1 MMVGLQVVILYTA
14 GFCAVL
20 SLIPIRSTRCD
31 SSGRVFSRSSSF
43 RYRNRRFPFASSS
56 SSGTSSSTSDTTS
69 DCGYKK
75 TKHITFVSSNPK
87 KITEVKAILGESFP
101 WELRIRNI
109 DLMEPQA
116 TPIEVSQYKCRQ
128 AAELLDDGAVIVEDT
143 SLCFN
148 ALSGMPGPYIKW
160 FFESLGCEKLARLL
174 DGFDDKSAYAQCV
187 LSYCLGK
194 GQEVK
199 TFVGSV
205 DGHIVYPSGP
215 DGFGWDPIFKPLTS
229 NLTFA
234 EMPILEKNKLSHR
247 FKAFREF
254 KAYVNSRTGS

>member
-1 MMVGLQVVILYTA
+1 MGGRLSLQVVVLYTA
-14 GFCAVL
+14 GYSTVH
-20 SLIPIRSTRCD
+20 SLLPTKSFYA
-31 SSGRVFSRSSSF
+31 SSGSW
-43 RYRNRRFPFASSS
+43 SSS
-56 SSGTSSSTSDTTS
+56 SSNSLGYHTSRISVASSSPNTGNAVGA

-75 TKHITFVSSNPK
+75 TKYITFVSSNPK

-101 WELRIRNI
+101 WELRIQNI

-128 AAELLDDGAVIVEDT
+128 AAELLDDGGAVIVEDT

-148 ALSGMPGPYIKW
+148 ALSGMPGPYVKW
-160 FFESLGCEKLARLL
+160 FFESLGCEGLARML
-174 DGFDDKSAYAQCV
+174 DGFEDKSAYAQCV

-215 DGFGWDPIFKPLTS
+215 DGFGWDPIFMPVGS

-234 EMPILEKNKLSHR
+234 EMPTVEKNKLSHR